1 MRITFTL
8 ILYISLQLLSAQKLK
23 PYVIGA
29 EASGSVSEVK
39 TALIESLEN
48 NNLEVVGSYM
58 PASDK
63 NRYIVAFTCEEL
75 ISAIQS
81 VGGATGF
88 AAVLRCG
95 ITMEG
100 GKTLISYNNPEYWG
114 NAYFRENYSEVA
126 SKYVKVKEKLVA
138 TMMELGNAKNTP
150 FGSEKGIE
158 EEELREYHYMFGMPY
173 FDDFEELREFDSY
186 ENAVAKIESNLKSG
200 VADVEKVYAVEIPG
214 KKLKLYGLALSG
226 ENGEGNFMPII
237 DIGDPKH
244 TAFLPYEILVMGDEV
259 LMLHGRYRIAI
270 SFPDLTMGTFSKIMS
285 TPGDIEELMEKVV
298 D

>member
-8 ILYISLQLLSAQKLK
+8 ILFISGQILLAQNLK
-23 PYVIGA
+23 PYILGA
-29 EASGSVSEVK
+29 EFSGSVSDAK
-39 TALIESLEN
+39 TALMESLKS

-58 PASDK
+58 PADDK
-63 NRYIVAFTCEEL
+63 NRYIIAFTCEEL
-75 ISAIQS
+75 KSSIQS

-95 ITMEG
+95 ITSEG
-100 GKTLISYNNPEYWG
+100 GKTLITYNNPEYWG
-114 NAYFRENYSEVA
+114 NAYFRDAYPKVA
-126 SKYVKVKEKLVA
+126 SNYTKVKEKLQA
-138 TMMELGNAKNTP
+138 TMKAVGMAKNTP

-186 ENAVAKIESNLKSG
+186 ENAVAKIESNLSSG
-200 VADVEKVYAVEIPG
+200 VSNVKKVYSVEIPG
-214 KKLKLYGLALSG
+214 EKLKLYGLALSG
-226 ENGEGNFMPII
+226 DNGEANFMPII
-237 DIGDPKH
+237 DIGSPKH

-259 LMLHGRYRIAI
+259 IMLHGRYRIAI

-285 TPGDIEELMEKVV
+285 TPGDIEELMKKVV

>member
-1 MRITFTL
+1 
-8 ILYISLQLLSAQKLK
+8 
-23 PYVIGA
+23 
-29 EASGSVSEVK
+29 
-39 TALIESLEN
+39 
-48 NNLEVVGSYM
+48 
-58 PASDK
+58 
-63 NRYIVAFTCEEL
+63 L